1 MKKEEKAVNNIIEA
15 LKDLGEK
22 VKIEADQKSLRITID
37 GDWRGGHPSSRPKS
51 D

>member
-1 MKKEEKAVNNIIEA
+1 MSNEEKAVKKIKEA
-15 LKDLGEK
+15 LKELGDK
-22 VKIEADQKSLRITID
+22 VTTEADCTILRITIE

>member
-1 MKKEEKAVNNIIEA
+1 MKKEEKAVNNIIDA
-15 LKDLGEK
+15 LKELGEK
-22 VKIEADQKSLRITID
+22 ATIEVDEKSLKITID